1 MNGCFKGL
9 CMLSVTY
16 KELPVLVIH
25 FHYMSIDVCLVNTR
39 LGSMD
44 GCYIEQLYPNV
55 TNVRSYI
62 IVTNVTYGNYILMLE
77 AISS

>member
-1 MNGCFKGL
+1 
-9 CMLSVTY
+9 
-16 KELPVLVIH
+16 
-25 FHYMSIDVCLVNTR
+25 MSIDVCLVNTR

-62 IVTNVTYGNYILMLE
+62 IVTDDTYDNYILMLE